1 MSEPLFYDDRKCKI
15 CGNVFSVLHPDRWA
29 YKRGCRGHYEYFCSW
44 RCLRAYDKANERE
57 EEERKMGNIS
67 LRLKPEQKAEA
78 IQQYYKGGNKAVY
91 AYLKS
96 CGIVNCEKCWKNI
109 RDRLKKQNPAEA
121 VKLADARARIQ
132 KERILGRDEPPV
144 VKLTGPIRI
153 ETPEGNQVHVVEVP
167 EKMPDYELK
176 KPLDRIVGPCH
187 IDKYLITAIKHP
199 ELGEFYYD
207 KKFQKLDWRSPE
219 GDEISMDPSGWLSLL
234 NDLPHVLK
242 ILGVNP

>member
-1 MSEPLFYDDRKCKI
+1 VSEPLFYNDRKCKI

-29 YKRGCRGHYEYFCSW
+29 YKRGNKGHYEYFCSW

-132 KERILGRDEPPV
+132 KERILGKDEPPV
-144 VKLTGPIRI
+144 VKLTGPIKI

-167 EKMPDYELK
+167 EDPQPVS
-176 KPLDRIVGPCH
+176 KPLQPLMFDGYTVRCIEG
-187 IDKYLITAIKHP
+187 KY
-199 ELGEFYYD
+199 GRFFWDYNCNR
-207 KKFQKLDWRSPE
+207 LDWTSPE
-219 GDEISMDPSGWLSLL
+219 GEEVSMSPQGWTAFCTEVM
-234 NDLPHVLK
+234 PKVMA

>member
-1 MSEPLFYDDRKCKI
+1 
-15 CGNVFSVLHPDRWA
+15 
-29 YKRGCRGHYEYFCSW
+29 
-44 RCLRAYDKANERE
+44 
-57 EEERKMGNIS
+57 MGNIS